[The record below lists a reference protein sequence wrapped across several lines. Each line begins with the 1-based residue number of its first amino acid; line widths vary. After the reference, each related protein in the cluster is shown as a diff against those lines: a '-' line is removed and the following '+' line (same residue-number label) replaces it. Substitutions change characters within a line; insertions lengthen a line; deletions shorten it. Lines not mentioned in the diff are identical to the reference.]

1 MPAHPLLVR
10 GAGCRLCR
18 QFDVQFQPASQIRIS
33 SRTAAGG
40 GLAERDVLVDRVD
53 AEQASLP
60 FRRRIELAH
69 QPVAVQDRQCE
80 VPTGR
85 LATGLYISS

>member
-1 MPAHPLLVR
+1 MPAHSLLVR

-18 QFDVQFQPASQIRIS
+18 QFGVQFQPASQIPDLL
-33 SRTAAGG
+33 AYGGGG

-53 AEQASLP
+53 AEQAGLP
-60 FRRRIELAH
+60 VRRGIELAH

-80 VPTGR
+80 VPTG
-85 LATGLYISS
+85 AWPTGLDISS